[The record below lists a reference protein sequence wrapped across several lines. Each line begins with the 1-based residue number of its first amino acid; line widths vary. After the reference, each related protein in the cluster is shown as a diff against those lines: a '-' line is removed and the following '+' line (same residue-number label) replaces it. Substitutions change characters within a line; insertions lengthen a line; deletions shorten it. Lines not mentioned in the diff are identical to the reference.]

1 MRRTMSNVT
10 DGVLLDV
17 REISLTDLAAEP
29 DSQSTGFDL
38 ALERILS
45 GDAQSCY
52 NSFSS
57 SI

>member
-1 MRRTMSNVT
+1 MSNVT